1 MTVAAA
7 GFIDA
12 CARRGYDFFAGVPC
26 SFVRALIN
34 GAIMSAQLKY
44 VGAAS
49 EGEVLGITSG
59 AWMAGRKT
67 VAMCQNSGFGNMM
80 NPLTSLNHPFSIPTL
95 LITTWRG
102 QPGIKDEPQHEQIGR
117 ILIPLI
123 ECLELSWHDF
133 PEEEEDVEPVLDR
146 ALLESERT
154 RKPVVLVVR
163 KGAVEEGPEIGP
175 PVPRPPGGTLRDERR
190 GTTSLSRTDA
200 IRIVRDVFPEGAP
213 IIATTGMTGR
223 ELFAIG
229 DRSNQLYTVGSMGC
243 ASAIAVGLSLGRRN
257 AATAPPTLVLD
268 GDGAAL
274 MKMGNF
280 ATIGHERP
288 HRFVHVVLNNGTHDS
303 TGGQH
308 TSAPSVDFAAVAVA
322 CGYTSGT
329 RVDDAAGLAAAV
341 SRVWDGPGPHL
352 VEVSIRPGTPPGIG
366 RPTLTPR
373 EVIDRFR
380 AAVAES

>member
-12 CARRGYDFFAGVPC
+12 CASRGYDFFSGVPC

-34 GAIMSAQLKY
+34 GVILSPRLTY

-49 EGEVLGITSG
+49 EGEALGIAAG
-59 AWMAGRKT
+59 AWIAGRKT
-67 VAMCQNSGFGNMM
+67 VTMCQNSGFGNMV
-80 NPLTSLNHPFSIPTL
+80 NPLTSLNRPFAIPTL

-102 QPGIKDEPQHEQIGR
+102 QPGISDEPQHEQMGR
-117 ILIPLI
+117 ILQPLI
-123 ECLELSWHDF
+123 ECLELSWYPF
-133 PEEEEDVEPVLDR
+133 PEKEADIGPLLDR
-146 ALLESERT
+146 VLCESEQA
-154 RKPVVLVVR
+154 RKPVVLVMP
-163 KGAVEEGPEIGP
+163 KGAVEEGQEIGA
-175 PVPRPPGGTLRDERR
+175 PVPRPPDGIVQDDRH
-190 GTTSLSRTDA
+190 GTTPLSRTDA
-200 IRIVRDVFPEGAP
+200 IRVVREAFPEDAP

-229 DRSNQLYTVGSMGC
+229 DRPNQLYTVGSMGC
-243 ASAIAVGLSLGRRN
+243 ASAIALGLSLGRRN
-257 AATAPPTLVLD
+257 PVTAPPTLVLD

-274 MKMGNF
+274 MKLGNF
-280 ATIGHERP
+280 ATIGHEQP

-308 TSAPSVDFAAVAVA
+308 TSASNVDFAAVAVA
-322 CGYTSGT
+322 CGYRSGT
-329 RVDDAAGLAAAV
+329 RVDDASALAAAV
-341 SRVWDGPGPHL
+341 SRAAEAPGPHL
-352 VEVSIRPGTPPGIG
+352 VEVGIRPGTPSGTG

-373 EVIDRFR
+373 QVIDRFR